1 MLSVGHAGFVYAP
14 VTKAMVSMV
23 ILTTVFGSI
32 ISSQSRLTLHYEAV
46 RHSYQLWRVLTH
58 HFVFSTPGELL
69 FGMVLMYYFRQFERH
84 VGSSKFCFNLTIVSL
99 LYTGLLLLV
108 QWLCFRYLIE
118 YQQQH
123 HHHATTV
130 TDIIAIASGPYAF
143 IMMTVVQFIF
153 ETPRIYH
160 FQLFKLVHLSDK
172 TLPFLTV
179 VQLLLSNPPAS
190 LTSAA
195 CAAVAALTY
204 RIVVH
209 ALGLDP
215 YLDFPQPLVA
225 FASTSILPWLNTSP
239 PSNAV
244 SSAAARRQRAAA
256 RYARVTAAVNELL
269 DTPTIHIPH
278 HASLQQRHQQ
288 RRDNNQGGDDGNHH
302 QATDDHHHNT
312 REQQSQ
318 YDEQDPNE
326 ISPTTIPTS
335 QQQQNATNNSTT
347 TTTTTETPLRMI
359 ISADHVNTLA
369 AMGFARNDVIA
380 ALHRT
385 HNNVQAATEILL
397 RNSS

>member
-1 MLSVGHAGFVYAP
+1 
-14 VTKAMVSMV
+14 MV

-46 RHSYQLWRVLTH
+46 RHSYQFWRVFTH

-84 VGSSKFCFNLTIVSL
+84 IGSSKFCFNLTIVSL
-99 LYTGLLLLV
+99 LYTSLLLLV
-108 QWLCFRYLIE
+108 QWLCFQYLVE

-123 HHHATTV
+123 QPHHHAITV

-143 IMMTVVQFIF
+143 ILMTVVQFIF

-179 VQLLLSNPPAS
+179 IQLLLSNPPAS
-190 LTSAA
+190 LMSAA
-195 CAAVAALTY
+195 CAAVAAVTY
-204 RIVVH
+204 RILVH
-209 ALGLDP
+209 ALGLDS

-239 PSNAV
+239 PSNAM

-269 DTPTIHIPH
+269 DTPTMHPPH
-278 HASLQQRHQQ
+278 HASLQQRHEQ
-288 RRDNNQGGDDGNHH
+288 RRGNNQGGDDDGNHH
-302 QATDDHHHNT
+302 ATDDHHHNA
-312 REQQSQ
+312 RQQQPQ
-318 YDEQDPNE
+318 YDEQQELNE
-326 ISPTTIPTS
+326 IPLTTTPTS
-335 QQQQNATNNSTT
+335 QQQNTTNNSTT
-347 TTTTTETPLRMI
+347 TEAPLRMVV
-359 ISADHVNTLA
+359 SADHVNTLT
-369 AMGFARNDVIA
+369 AMGFARNDAIA

-385 HNNVQAATEILL
+385 HDNVQAATEILL